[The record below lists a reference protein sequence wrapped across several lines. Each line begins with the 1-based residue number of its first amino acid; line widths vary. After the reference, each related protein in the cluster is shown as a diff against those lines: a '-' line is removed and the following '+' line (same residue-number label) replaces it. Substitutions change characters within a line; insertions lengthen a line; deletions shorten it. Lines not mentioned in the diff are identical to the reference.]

1 MEVSRKTSPFFE
13 RWVQQQPQDLVAA
26 REAIADRD
34 FSALAAVAEHN
45 CLKMH
50 SVMWGSRPPMI
61 FWNSA
66 TLACMQTVRNLQ
78 EDGVPVFFTIDAGP
92 QVKAVCAPE
101 ATSRVH
107 EALAETIG
115 VEAVMISGL
124 GEGAALE
131 STA

>member
-1 MEVSRKTSPFFE
+1 
-13 RWVQQQPQDLVAA
+13 
-26 REAIADRD
+26 
-34 FSALAAVAEHN
+34 
-45 CLKMH
+45 
-50 SVMWGSRPPMI
+50 MI

-66 TLACMQTVRNLQ
+66 TLACMQTIRTLQ

-101 ATSRVH
+101 VASQVH
-107 EALAETIG
+107 EALAETTG